1 MIDYLAGWLLGV
13 IVGTAWTAVYYHWR
27 YPRYFYLGNKTGR
40 YTGGINIQALPRDSD
55 LFEPDGSPSPEQ
67 GLNNNAPERSDKQDN
82 ENH

>member
-27 YPRYFYLGNKTGR
+27 YPHAF
-40 YTGGINIQALPRDSD
+40 D
-55 LFEPDGSPSPEQ
+55 FEPDGSPSPEQ